1 MDALIKQVKH
11 EANSLDEVG
20 RKKILDDLRDL
31 ALSIETP
38 EDSVQRI
45 YFLVRLLLTIRSH
58 CALNTSEFLTFES
71 LSVATPDC
79 RHPCGG

>member
-1 MDALIKQVKH
+1 MDALIKHVKH
-11 EANSLDEVG
+11 EANSLEEVG

-45 YFLVRLLLTIRSH
+45 YFLVRLLLNST
-58 CALNTSEFLTFES
+58 AL
-71 LSVATPDC
+71 
-79 RHPCGG
+79 